1 MMARI
6 ALLVVMISAC
16 AASPSKQRSRQV
28 PALVEGAGDLEPP
41 PALAPRP
48 FELPPLRAWVLGN
61 GIHVTVLELP
71 GTTKCAIAI
80 GLRNERVAL
89 RAHQNDVVTTMMQ
102 DGSSLSSGF
111 RFNEDLD
118 RIRASLDVTAKHD
131 LFELQVTLPSAAVV
145 EGTSLAASILQ
156 TPSLDPERFTH
167 RKAQL
172 RTFYEDWSTRVRN
185 TMLNREV
192 ARALLGDEHRYVRAA
207 GDARTLEDLDFQ
219 ESASAYTQVLQPD
232 STLVAAA
239 GACPGLDQT
248 LARTIGAWKQTAP
261 PGGPRKAA
269 QPMRN
274 VPRTLLLF
282 NEPATR
288 SSNFRW
294 ALTLP
299 SVESQE
305 WVHALVARE
314 VLSVRLRHRFE
325 FERRLT
331 DDFGLARID
340 SLAGSW
346 LELWGSAE
354 SGVTSDV
361 LLAFSREL
369 DAMSTQPSQEEL
381 ESARRRVVFDLVN
394 AAQSPKWMSSRILDW
409 MMHGVLARAASF
421 ERIVMAVTA
430 DQVAAVGRNYL
441 SAARGA
447 LIVMGPRDAVKP
459 KLTELGWGRVID
471 GGTVGVSTTSGR

>member
-1 MMARI
+1 
-6 ALLVVMISAC
+6 
-16 AASPSKQRSRQV
+16 
-28 PALVEGAGDLEPP
+28 
-41 PALAPRP
+41 
-48 FELPPLRAWVLGN
+48 
-61 GIHVTVLELP
+61 
-71 GTTKCAIAI
+71 
-80 GLRNERVAL
+80 
-89 RAHQNDVVTTMMQ
+89 MMQ
-102 DGSSLSSGF
+102 DGSSFSSGF

-118 RIRASLDVTAKHD
+118 RIRAVLDVTAKHD

-192 ARALLGDEHRYVRAA
+192 ERALLGDEHRYVRAA
-207 GDARTLEDLDFQ
+207 GDAKTLEELDFQ
-219 ESASAYTQVLQPD
+219 VSVSAYTQVLQPD
-232 STLVAAA
+232 NTLVAAA
-239 GACPGLDQT
+239 GACGPGLDQA
-248 LARTIGAWKQTAP
+248 LARTIGLWKQTAHDE
-261 PGGPRKAA
+261 PRKA
-269 QPMRN
+269 PPSMRV
-274 VPRTLLLF
+274 VPRSLLLF
-282 NEPATR
+282 NEPAAR

-294 ALTLP
+294 GLTLP
-299 SVESQE
+299 SMESEE

-331 DDFGLARID
+331 DDFGLARVD

-346 LELWGSAE
+346 LELWGSSEA
-354 SGVTSDV
+354 GVTGDV

-369 DAMSTQPSQEEL
+369 DAMSTLPSQEEL
-381 ESARRRVVFDLVN
+381 ESAQRRVVFDLVS

-409 MMHGVLARAASF
+409 MMHGVLARAATF

-459 KLTELGWGRVID
+459 KLAELGWGRVID
-471 GGTVGVSTTSGR
+471 GGTVGVSTTSAR